1 VNTKKSYRNDLKQGY
16 YCLDWLRCEEISKK
30 KFHKNKFW
38 NCFSCNTT
46 LSLVVAA
53 VDMFGVSMTFV
64 AVVVVVV
71 MVMTTVMILYV

>member
-1 VNTKKSYRNDLKQGY
+1 MRSAEV
-16 YCLDWLRCEEISKK
+16 SKK

-53 VDMFGVSMTFV
+53 MNMFGVSMTFV

-71 MVMTTVMILYV
+71 TVVTTVMILYV